1 MTSPKFSADKFAAK
15 NDLKRSFSRV
25 IIPSLISFFLSFYI
39 LVINTYDTIISN
51 TGLELKSRFR
61 FILFSATVNGYIVV
75 PILMICIGV
84 LFAFVSF
91 YQINRKN
98 SVNFYFS
105 SSIDRRTYFKNR
117 TLASVSM
124 MALTAFVPVLCDV
137 IMNIHYFS
145 HADLILYQGLLL
157 FLEHFVNMFIGFS
170 LMSISMMAC
179 YTITESLVFGAGII
193 WFPTALI
200 YSVNYIAQTFLR
212 GFDQSIEL
220 IRSSTYDTSNILL
233 NKLSIV
239 NPVLFGKAFGDDR
252 IYSNIYYAS
261 YRPAKAEYSLYF
273 DSNTPIGIFDYSKT
287 GLNYILPI
295 VIWLLLSFIFIL
307 VAEKLILNRK
317 LENTALHAS
326 RPFVNLFVAFEVSIL
341 TIGVAI
347 IVGNDINAISRNK
360 FIMVLLA
367 LAVGFI
373 VYYALISISRRSIK
387 HSPKFIVPGVATVL
401 LGVVAIVICNT
412 GAFGYATYVPKL
424 DKIEFAS
431 VTSCY
436 LDASGVISSNS
447 FYENSAFDVTNMS
460 IGGDSYIGKYSSKE
474 AIEKIGEIQK
484 SAYEN
489 EIKENGVVTPTVKV
503 IYKLKSGRE
512 ISRSFYNTDIKLQK
526 EILSLTKTQEY
537 KDELEFLMSS
547 KRAGEKSSGRYDNDR
562 NWNTNFFTSLD
573 IESDVKYDLQNARAF
588 LISKDAFTK
597 TEIENTPALRDAI
610 LNDLENVGY
619 EKIMYSKTAPL
630 GAIDLKYDDSVS
642 NYKGSVYASDN
653 TYYIYDCMTSTLSY
667 LKSIGKL
674 DALSD
679 TSSLGNAVY
688 VIATKSDD
696 FVGYN
701 STSDDSTMFSSGN
714 IKVSTYNDSTG
725 EDFSEKALLQT
736 YNPDKKGEVIKD
748 KKKIE
753 ELFDAS
759 SIYSKV
765 ESGSYILLF
774 KYDNGVYLSRYL
786 PKENAQKYL
795 K

>member
-75 PILMICIGV
+75 PILMICVGV

-193 WFPTALI
+193 WFPTLLI

-220 IRSSTYDTSNILL
+220 IRSSTYDVSNILL

-239 NPVLFGKAFGDDR
+239 NPVLFGKALGDNR

-261 YRPAKAEYSLYF
+261 YRPAKAEYSEYF
-273 DSNTPIGIFDYSKT
+273 DANTPIGIFDYSKT
-287 GLNYILPI
+287 GLSYIAPI
-295 VIWLLLSFIFIL
+295 VIWLLFSVVFIL
-307 VAEKLILNRK
+307 IAEKLILNRK

-326 RPFVNLFVAFEVSIL
+326 RPFINLFVAFEVSAFAIGDAIL
-341 TIGVAI
+341 F
-347 IVGNDINAISRNK
+347 GNDVEAISKNK
-360 FIMVLLA
+360 FLLVLLA
-367 LAVGFI
+367 LAVGFV
-373 VYYALISISRRSIK
+373 VYYAFISISRRSIK
-387 HSPKFIVPGVATVL
+387 HSPKFIIPGVATVV
-401 LGVVAIVICNT
+401 LGAVAVIICSA
-412 GAFGYATYVPKL
+412 GAFGYATYAPKL
-424 DKIEFAS
+424 DKIEYAS

-436 LDASGVISSNS
+436 LDASGVISNDS
-447 FYENSAFDVTNMS
+447 FYENSAFDVTTMYL
-460 IGGDSYIGKYSSKE
+460 GGDAYIGKYTSKE
-474 AIEKIGEIQK
+474 GIEKIGEIQK

-489 EIKENGVVTPTVKV
+489 EAKTKTISPTVKV
-503 IYKLKSGRE
+503 FYRLKSGRE
-512 ISRSFYNTDIKLQK
+512 ITRSFNNTDIKIQN
-526 EILSLTKTQEY
+526 EILALTETKEY

-547 KRAGEKSSGRYDNDR
+547 KRAQEKSSGNYNENR
-562 NWNTNFFTSLD
+562 NVNTNFFSSFD
-573 IESDVKYDLQNARAF
+573 IESDVKYGLQNARAF

-610 LNDLENVGY
+610 LDDLENVGY
-619 EKIMYSKTAPL
+619 EKILNSKTAPL
-630 GAIDLKYDDSVS
+630 GAIDLKYDDTVN
-642 NYKGSVYASDN
+642 NYKGNVYASDN
-653 TYYIYDCMTSTLSY
+653 TYYIYDCMTSTLTY

-688 VIATKSDD
+688 VIAVKSYDLTGYDD
-696 FVGYN
+696 
-701 STSDDSTMFSSGN
+701 TSFDSTRFTGGN
-714 IKVSTYNDSTG
+714 INTSTYLDSTG
-725 EDFSEKALLQT
+725 DDFSEKALLET
-736 YNPDKKGEVIKD
+736 YNPKNNGKVIKD

-753 ELFDAS
+753 KLFNAS
-759 SIYSKV
+759 SIFAKC
-765 ESGSYILLF
+765 ENDSYILLF
-774 KYDNGVYLSRYL
+774 KYDNGIYLSRYL
-786 PKENAQKYL
+786 SKENAQKYL